1 MTTIVMKKSS
11 KRLRRANELLKEGV
25 DYSLDHALEIIAK
38 YAIESK
44 AKFDESV
51 EVVIKLGVD
60 PKQTD
65 QMVRGA
71 VAMPNG
77 LGKSIKVAV
86 FTKPERVKEAADAG
100 ADIFGSED
108 LLEIVK
114 GGKIDFDICIA
125 TPDMMVQLSKL
136 GKVLGPKGL
145 MPNPKLGTV
154 TEDIEGAVKRAKS
167 GQVEYKTEK
176 TGIVQAAIG
185 KVSFSLKDLKE
196 NIIALYEAV
205 LAAKPSGSKGNYVK
219 NFYLSTSMGPS
230 IRVDLSK
237 IVG

>member
-1 MTTIVMKKSS
+1 MSEVIKGS
-11 KRLRRANELLKEGV
+11 KRTKKARKLV
-25 DYSLDHALEIIAK
+25 DKDMSYSLDEALDIFAK
-38 YAIESK
+38 YNIEGK

-51 EVVIKLGVD
+51 EIVMKLGVD

-77 LGKSIKVAV
+77 LGKTIRVAV
-86 FTKPERVKEAADAG
+86 FTNPERVKEAKEAG

-108 LLEIVK
+108 LIDTVK

-154 TEDIEGAVKRAKS
+154 TDDIKAAVKIAKS

-176 TGIVQAAIG
+176 AGIVQASVGKLSFAI
-185 KVSFSLKDLKE
+185 KDLKE
-196 NIIALYEAV
+196 NIHAIYKAV
-205 LAAKPSGSKGNYVK
+205 LGAKPSGSKGTYMK
-219 NFYLSTSMGPS
+219 DIYLSTSMGPS
-230 IRVDLSK
+230 IRVDLNK
-237 IVG
+237 ILG

>member
-1 MTTIVMKKSS
+1 MKAS
-11 KRLRRANELLKEGV
+11 KRIRKARELVTK
-25 DYSLDHALEIIAK
+25 DAQHSLDQALEIIAK
-38 YAIESK
+38 YSAEAK

-51 EVVIKLGVD
+51 EVTMKLGVD

-77 LGKSIKVAV
+77 LGKSVRVAV
-86 FTKPERVKEAADAG
+86 FSKAERVKEAEKAG
-100 ADIFGSED
+100 ADVCGSEE
-108 LLEIVK
+108 LIETVK
-114 GGKIDFDICIA
+114 AGKIDFDVCIA

-154 TEDIEGAVKRAKS
+154 TEDIEGAVKRAKA

-176 TGIVQAAIG
+176 AGIVQAAVG
-185 KVSFSLKDLKE
+185 KVSFSVKDLKE
-196 NIIALYEAV
+196 NIIALYSAV
-205 LAAKPSGSKGNYVK
+205 LAAKPSASKGTYMK
-219 NFYLSTSMGPS
+219 DFYLSTSMGPS
-230 IRVDLSK
+230 IRVDLGK

>member
-1 MTTIVMKKSS
+1 MTKEVIKGS
-11 KRLRRANELLKEGV
+11 KRARKAIELVDKEV
-25 DYSLDHALEIIAK
+25 DYSLDQALEILAK
-38 YAIESK
+38 YSAEAK

-51 EVVIKLGVD
+51 EVAMKLGVD

-77 LGKSIKVAV
+77 LGKSIRVAV
-86 FTKPERVKEAADAG
+86 FTNAERVKEAKEAG
-100 ADIFGSED
+100 ADVFGSDE
-108 LLEIVK
+108 LIETVK
-114 GGKIDFDICIA
+114 GGKIDFDICIS

-154 TEDIEGAVKRAKS
+154 TEDIKAAVKRAKS

-176 TGIVQAAIG
+176 AGIVQAAVG
-185 KVSFSLKDLKE
+185 KLSFSAKDLKE

-205 LAAKPSGSKGNYVK
+205 LAAKPSGSKGNYMK
-219 NFYLSTSMGPS
+219 NFYLTTSMGPS

>member
-1 MTTIVMKKSS
+1 MTEVVKGS
-11 KRLRRANELLKEGV
+11 KRVRKASKLVNEAME
-25 DYSLDHALEIIAK
+25 YSLDQALEILAK
-38 YAIESK
+38 YSAEAK
-44 AKFDESV
+44 TKFDESV
-51 EVVIKLGVD
+51 EVAIRLGVD

-77 LGKSIKVAV
+77 LGKSIRVAV
-86 FTKPERVKEAADAG
+86 VTNPERVKEAKEAG
-100 ADIFGSED
+100 ADVFGADE
-108 LLEIVK
+108 LIEVIK
-114 GGKIDFDICIA
+114 GGKIDFDICIS
-125 TPDMMVQLSKL
+125 TPDMMVKLSKL

-154 TEDIEGAVKRAKS
+154 TEDIKAAVKVAKS

-176 TGIVQAAIG
+176 AGIVQAAVG
-185 KVSFSLKDLKE
+185 KVSFSAKALKE
-196 NIIALYEAV
+196 NIMALYEAL
-205 LAAKPSGSKGNYVK
+205 LAAKPSGSKGNYMK
-219 NFYLSTSMGPS
+219 NFYLTTSMGPS

>member
-1 MTTIVMKKSS
+1 MKAS
-11 KRLRRANELLKEGV
+11 KRIKKARELVIKDV
-25 DYSLDHALEIIAK
+25 QHSLDQALEIIAK
-38 YAIESK
+38 YSADAK
-44 AKFDESV
+44 TKFDESV
-51 EVVIKLGVD
+51 EVTMKLGVD

-77 LGKSIKVAV
+77 LGKSVRVAV
-86 FTKPERVKEAADAG
+86 FSKAERVKEAEKAG
-100 ADIFGSED
+100 ADVCGSEE
-108 LLEIVK
+108 LIEEVK
-114 GGKIDFDICIA
+114 AGKIDFDVCIA

-154 TEDIEGAVKRAKS
+154 TDDIDGAVKRAKA

-176 TGIVQAAIG
+176 AGIVQAAVG
-185 KVSFSLKDLKE
+185 KVSFTLKDLKE
-196 NIIALYEAV
+196 NIIALYNAV
-205 LAAKPSGSKGNYVK
+205 LAAKPSGSKGTYMK
-219 NFYLSTSMGPS
+219 DFYLSTSMGPS
-230 IRVDLSK
+230 IRVDLGK